1 MTVHSAKLLTNEEW
15 GSLIEVAVSVP
26 DHSAKLVSLVHV
38 AMIESDPRVTGDGLT
53 RITEIE

>member
-1 MTVHSAKLLTNEEW
+1 MTVHSAKLLTNEKW
-15 GSLIEVAVSVP
+15 ASLIEVAVSVP
-26 DHSAKLVSLVHV
+26 DHSAKLLSPVHP

>member
-1 MTVHSAKLLTNEEW
+1 
-15 GSLIEVAVSVP
+15 VP
-26 DHSAKLVSLVHV
+26 DHSAKLVSFVHV